1 MPVAFAASSM
11 PPIFIRVV
19 CARRVVSGFAW
30 RIPRCPTMGRI
41 APAAARR
48 RAAGFATSAT
58 PSRRAV
64 PIRVATMNWS
74 KASISPARLACG
86 QCVEI
91 TCKPRRFARNAGRPV
106 GANRL
111 SIACSRGRV
120 GMLSPRRPPGA
131 VEQQGSGSG
140 SRAAMPHVSTT
151 ITEENHAN

>member
-11 PPIFIRVV
+11 SPIFTRVV
-19 CARRVVSGFAW
+19 CAIRVVSGFAW
-30 RIPRCPTMGRI
+30 RTPRCPTTGRI
-41 APAAARR
+41 ALAVARPR
-48 RAAGFATSAT
+48 GAVFASIAT

-111 SIACSRGRV
+111 SIVCSRGRV
-120 GMLSPRRPPGA
+120 GMLSPRRQPGA
-131 VEQQGSGSG
+131 VEQQGSGSR
-140 SRAAMPHVSTT
+140 SRAAMPYVSTT